1 MANEEDFEAFIEGNK
16 VDYMLSKLDLLVIP
30 VDDLILEDTEIEKT
44 IRNINKRIYDYD
56 QETKITLLEFKNQLE
71 LNKVYKKLETVLNQD
86 FQELSR
92 YNAKIRGL
100 KSALAFETR
109 NLEED
114 DYNIEDAI
122 EHFKKNDVEDLK
134 SLNLFK
140 NLSYLNSL
148 IKNSIELKAEKI
160 NKLGNDRN
168 VTVVE
173 KQETQQSQ
181 QQKPVQTEEQEEEW
195 KKMQPM
201 NLDEL
206 IKYSEA
212 LKIKLKEKEKK
223 ALIKQETLEFLK
235 ARLETLKNENLNAR
249 QYIAYLFER
258 IDRELTSYYT
268 LTAELN
274 NISITN
280 ITASAL
286 HDKHI
291 EAYELLKERLNE
303 GVEPRKIEELV
314 KLVKQTQQIINN
326 D

>member
-1 MANEEDFEAFIEGNK
+1 
-16 VDYMLSKLDLLVIP
+16 
-30 VDDLILEDTEIEKT
+30 
-44 IRNINKRIYDYD
+44 
-56 QETKITLLEFKNQLE
+56 
-71 LNKVYKKLETVLNQD
+71 
-86 FQELSR
+86 
-92 YNAKIRGL
+92 
-100 KSALAFETR
+100 
-109 NLEED
+109 
-114 DYNIEDAI
+114 
-122 EHFKKNDVEDLK
+122 
-134 SLNLFK
+134 
-140 NLSYLNSL
+140 
-148 IKNSIELKAEKI
+148 
-160 NKLGNDRN
+160 
-168 VTVVE
+168 
-173 KQETQQSQ
+173 
-181 QQKPVQTEEQEEEW
+181 
-195 KKMQPM
+195 MQPM